1 MRRLTKGI
9 VIFIAQA
16 VYTGRFPI
24 APGTAGTLVGVLLF
38 LAMNGL
44 SPWAYVCAWL
54 LIFIIGLWAAGR
66 AEVVLGRKDHP
77 SIVIDE
83 IAGYLLGMFMLPT
96 GWAYVVA
103 GFALFRV
110 FDVVKPFPL
119 RRIQDFH
126 GGIGIMLDDIGAG
139 IYTNL
144 ALRIGAALLRG

>member
-1 MRRLTKGI
+1 M

-16 VYTGRFPI
+16 GYTGRFPI

-38 LAMNGL
+38 SAMNGL

-54 LIFIIGLWAAGR
+54 LIFIVGLWAAGR

-96 GWAYVVA
+96 GWAYVIA
-103 GFALFRV
+103 GFSLFRV

-126 GGIGIMLDDIGAG
+126 GGLGIMLDDIGAG

>member
-1 MRRLTKGI
+1 MKGI

-16 VYTGRFPI
+16 AYTGRFPI

-38 LAMNGL
+38 LAMNRF
-44 SPWAYVCAWL
+44 SPLAYVCAWL

-83 IAGYLLGMFMLPT
+83 VAGYLLGMFMLPT
-96 GWAYVVA
+96 GWTYVIA

-110 FDVVKPFPL
+110 FDVIKPFPL
-119 RRIQDFH
+119 RRIQDFQ

-144 ALRIGAALLRG
+144 TLRIGAALLRS